1 MSKYTMAGSKR
12 KVPERWA
19 AGFTLLELT
28 VALAIVAV
36 VATAVFQLQDQGFR
50 SFLRTRQITDAAML
64 AQNILVESQLGV
76 PTSGRGRIKASTGE
90 EFIWERVVRSTG
102 FPGVLNVQ
110 VRIRLPRSTHPIL
123 EVTTYVAT
131 QAP

>member
-1 MSKYTMAGSKR
+1 MAESKR
-12 KVPERWA
+12 KIPERRS

-50 SFLRTRQITDAAML
+50 SFLRTRQITEAAMV
-64 AQNILVESQLGV
+64 AQNILADAQIAAPS
-76 PTSGRGRIKASTGE
+76 SGRGRIETSTGE

-102 FPGVLNVQ
+102 FPGVQDVR
-110 VRIRLPRSTHPIL
+110 VRIRLPKSTHPIL
-123 EVTTYVAT
+123 EVTTYVAIQT
-131 QAP
+131 P

>member
-1 MSKYTMAGSKR
+1 MAGSKR
-12 KVPERWA
+12 KVPEQRT

-64 AQNILVESQLGV
+64 AQDILVEAQITL
-76 PTSGRGRIKASTGE
+76 PTSGRGRIKTPTGE

-102 FPGVLNVQ
+102 FPGVLDVR
-110 VRIRLPRSTHPIL
+110 VRIRLPESTHPIL

>member
-1 MSKYTMAGSKR
+1 MAGLKI
-12 KVPERWA
+12 KVPEREA

-50 SFLRTRQITDAAML
+50 SFLRTRQITNAAML
-64 AQNILVESQLGV
+64 AQNILADAQLGV
-76 PTSGRGRIKASTGE
+76 RTSGKGRFKVSTGE
-90 EFIWERVVRSTG
+90 ELIWERVVRSSG
-102 FPGVLNVQ
+102 FPGVQDVR
-110 VRIRLPRSTHPIL
+110 VRIRLPKSTHPIL

-131 QAP
+131 QTPSQ